1 LLNSEGTNRVNF
13 YFPDGFPFYKP
24 ENYMTSVCNTI
35 GIPLKNINFAVK
47 PVDKEKL
54 AFNIEGGIDNMTKL
68 KKRLKTFLNAQ

>member
-1 LLNSEGTNRVNF
+1 
-13 YFPDGFPFYKP
+13 
-24 ENYMTSVCNTI
+24 MTSVCNTI